1 IAIGIDIGRDN
12 LPLLSFHRVGV
23 EYSPDGPS
31 GVIRWFRVL
40 VHRHGGVEKVVLGG
54 IVFDILVI
62 AVVVGRVGFDFV
74 VHIAVGVIPFG
85 LIEQSFA
92 TVIDRDKTLP
102 VLHVQAGGAD
112 QGENRGFKLPGHI
125 IVLRGERALSANV
138 ITVFKN
144 LVRKSP

>member
-1 IAIGIDIGRDN
+1 MGRGN
-12 LPLLSFHRVGV
+12 FPLLSFHRVGV
-23 EYSPDGPS
+23 EYSPDGAS
-31 GVIRWFRVL
+31 GIVRRFRVF

-62 AVVVGRVGFDFV
+62 AVVVGRVGFDFI

-85 LIEQSFA
+85 LIVESLA
-92 TVIDRDKTLP
+92 NLIDQDQILP

-112 QGENRGFKLPGHI
+112 QGENRGFKIPGHI
-125 IVLRGERALSANV
+125 VVVLDDRALSANV